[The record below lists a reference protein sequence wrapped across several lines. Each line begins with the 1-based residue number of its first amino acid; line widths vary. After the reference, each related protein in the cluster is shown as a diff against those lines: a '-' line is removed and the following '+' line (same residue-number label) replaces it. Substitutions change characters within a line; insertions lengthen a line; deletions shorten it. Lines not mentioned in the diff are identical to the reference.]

1 MKICRTG
8 TTLLE
13 VVIGLAIFC
22 SLVTVSLY
30 NIKDY
35 QARIEEEQSLEWFK
49 NTFKTAFNRA
59 YLTDQD
65 SKFIIEKNNTIIFD
79 MRGNYKKTKHIE
91 RKLPSSLSFY
101 ENSRGEYKIYGSGEA
116 SPVTITVNSAL
127 THRKYVYKIQMG
139 WGEIIDETA

>member
-1 MKICRTG
+1 MKTCRTG

-22 SLVTVSLY
+22 TLTTISLY
-30 NIKDY
+30 NIKDF
-35 QARIEEEQSLEWFK
+35 QARVEEKQSLEWFK

-59 YLTDQD
+59 YLTGQE
-65 SKFIIEKNNTIIFD
+65 SKFIIEENNTIIFD
-79 MRGNYKKTKHIE
+79 MRGNYKKTKQIK

-101 ENSRGEYKIYGSGEA
+101 ENSRNEYKIYGSGEA
-116 SPVTITVNSAL
+116 SPVTITVNSTL
-127 THRKYVYKIQMG
+127 THRKYIYKIQMG